1 LSPKI
6 RRAVPTPSRRIF
18 CYEKNLRFFSSFAS
32 RTALFLQRRKTSGS
46 EFQKFF
52 VNYLD
57 AASMLESQRAKVNVQ
72 WLMWY
77 CVSIMVICK
86 NTNQLDPQH
95 GGYSDVRLWPCYIPI
110 SGAALLLIPAFGEFW
125 ALLVVGLPTL
135 WIMGRVAKIQE
146 RDPESV
152 RLAWKRIDDL
162 YEELESK
169 NAIVST
175 VPASPATKSR
185 QTHTGVRSATMLPGA
200 ALSR

>member
-1 LSPKI
+1 
-6 RRAVPTPSRRIF
+6 
-18 CYEKNLRFFSSFAS
+18 
-32 RTALFLQRRKTSGS
+32 
-46 EFQKFF
+46 
-52 VNYLD
+52 
-57 AASMLESQRAKVNVQ
+57 MLESQCAEVNVQ

-77 CVSIMVICK
+77 CVSIMVIRK

-95 GGYSDVRLWPCYIPI
+95 GGYSDVRLWPCYTLI
-110 SGAALLLIPAFGEFW
+110 SSSALLLAPVLGEFW
-125 ALLVVGLPTL
+125 GLLVVGLPTF

-146 RDPESV
+146 QNAESV
-152 RLAWKRIDDL
+152 HLAWKRIDDL